1 MKILRTKADLRAALE
16 PLRVGSDIGL
26 VPTMG
31 ALHAGHEA
39 LFETARAECDAV
51 VASIFVNPA
60 QFGAGEDFERYPRRE
75 EADVGLAEGAGVDFL
90 FVPSAEEVYP
100 AGFGTWV
107 DVEGLSDRLEGAS
120 RPGHFRG
127 VATVCL
133 KLFNLVQP
141 KRAYFGQKDAQQAAV
156 LEQLVRDLDLGVEIR
171 VLSTVRENDGLAASS
186 RNAYLTPDERETA
199 TALPRALFA
208 GENAFRAGGDPV
220 DAAQAVLAEQPGL
233 EPEYLELARFNGRLH
248 LVAAVR
254 AGGTRLIDN
263 VLLEGALE

>member
-1 MKILRTKADLRAALE
+1 MRILRTKADLRAALE
-16 PLRVGSDIGL
+16 PLRAGSDIGL

-39 LFETARAECDAV
+39 LFDAARAESGAV
-51 VASIFVNPA
+51 VGSIFVNPA

-75 EADVGLAEGAGVDFL
+75 EADVRLAEDSSVDFL
-90 FVPSAEEVYP
+90 FVPSVDEVYP
-100 AGFGTWV
+100 TGFGTWV
-107 DVEGLSDRLEGAS
+107 DVEGLSDGLEGAA

-156 LEQLVRDLDLGVEIR
+156 LEQLVRDLDLEVEIR
-171 VLSTVRENDGLAASS
+171 VLPTVREEDGLAASS
-186 RNAYLTPDERETA
+186 RNAYLTPGERDAA
-199 TALPRALFA
+199 TALPRALLA
-208 GENAFRAGGDPV
+208 GENAFRAGRDPV
-220 DAAQAVLAEQPGL
+220 EAARAVLAEQSGL

-248 LVAAVR
+248 LLAAVH

>member
-1 MKILRTKADLRAALE
+1 MKILRTKRELREAFELGT
-16 PLRVGSDIGL
+16 GSDIGL
-26 VPTMG
+26 LPTMG

-39 LFETARAECDAV
+39 LFEAARGECDAV

-60 QFGAGEDFERYPRRE
+60 QFGASEDFERYPRGE
-75 EADVGLAEGAGVDFL
+75 EADAGLAEGAGVDFL
-90 FVPSAEEVYP
+90 FVPSADEVYP
-100 AGFGTWV
+100 PGFGTWV
-107 DVEGLSDRLEGAS
+107 DVQGLSDRLEGAA

-171 VLSTVRENDGLAASS
+171 VLTTVREDDGLAASS
-186 RNAYLTPDERETA
+186 RNAYLTPDERDA
-199 TALPRALFA
+199 ARALPRALFA
-208 GENAFRAGGDPV
+208 GESAFRAGGDPV
-220 DAAQAVLAEQPGL
+220 GAAQAVLAEQPGL
-233 EPEYLELARFNGRLH
+233 EPEYLQLARFNGRLH
-248 LVAAVR
+248 LVAAVH